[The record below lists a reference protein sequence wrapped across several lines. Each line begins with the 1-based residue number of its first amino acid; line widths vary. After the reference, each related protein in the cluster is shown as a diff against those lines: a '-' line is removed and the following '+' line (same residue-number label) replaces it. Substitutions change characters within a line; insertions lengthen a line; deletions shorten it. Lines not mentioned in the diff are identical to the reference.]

1 MRQAKATVNHG
12 AHISICIGLLVAL
25 SGGLC
30 NASATADES
39 ASDGLLEAIRF
50 TQPMSFCGEPVP
62 LADQEVRERLEKEML
77 LTLWDRP
84 QVILWLKRS
93 NRFLPGIETMLR
105 EAGLPEDLKYLPI
118 IESALRPHAGSPK
131 GAVGFWQFT
140 SSTGRRYGLRIDS
153 FVDDRRNLHAS
164 TRAAMT
170 YLKELHEQLGSW
182 TLAAAAYNMGEHGLQ
197 AEILAQ
203 AQQDYYRLYLP
214 LETQRYIFRALSA
227 KLICSDPAAY
237 GFRLEKEAL
246 YPPLA
251 YDPVQVTC
259 MEPTPIRLLAEAA
272 GTTFKSIKD
281 LNPQLRGHHLDVG
294 RHQLLVPDGAAAGFQ
309 DRFAITHSR
318 WREAVKGKI
327 YIVQEGDNLS
337 KIAERFKVPLPALLI
352 WNRLDP
358 NQLLHPG
365 DRLVIGK

>member
-1 MRQAKATVNHG
+1 MKQARATVNHG
-12 AHISICIGLLVAL
+12 THISICIGLLVAL

-30 NASATADES
+30 HASASSDES

-50 TQPMSFCGEPVP
+50 TGPMSFCGEPVP
-62 LADQEVRERLEKEML
+62 LADREVRERLEKEML

-93 NRFLPGIETMLR
+93 SRFLPVIETMLR

-140 SSTGRRYGLRIDS
+140 RSTGRRYGLRVDS

-164 TRAAMT
+164 TRAAIT
-170 YLKELHEQLGSW
+170 YLKELHALLGSW

-203 AQQDYYRLYLP
+203 EQQDYYRLYLP
-214 LETQRYIFRALSA
+214 LETQRYMFRALAA
-227 KLICSDPAAY
+227 KLIYSDLAAY
-237 GFRLEKEAL
+237 GFQLEPEEL

-251 YDPVQVTC
+251 YDQVQVTC
-259 MEPTPIRLLAEAA
+259 LEPTPIRLLAKAS
-272 GTTFKSIKD
+272 GTTFKAIKD
-281 LNPQLRGHHLDVG
+281 LNPQLRGHHLDIG
-294 RHQLLVPDGAAAGFQ
+294 KHQILVPKGAGAGFP
-309 DRFAITHSR
+309 DRFAIAYSR
-318 WREAVKGKI
+318 WQQAVKGKI
-327 YIVQEGDNLS
+327 YIVQEGDNLT
-337 KIAERFKVPLPALLI
+337 KIAERFKVPLPVLLI

-358 NQLLHPG
+358 DQLLHPG
-365 DRLVIGK
+365 DRLIVGE